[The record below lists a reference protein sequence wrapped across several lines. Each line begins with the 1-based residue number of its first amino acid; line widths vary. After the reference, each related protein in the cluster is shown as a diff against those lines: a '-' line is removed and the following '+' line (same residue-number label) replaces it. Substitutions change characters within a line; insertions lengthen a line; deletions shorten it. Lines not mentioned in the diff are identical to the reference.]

1 VGLSLRAVAADREA
15 TFVALAGA
23 DDSIV
28 EARRGAKLSWSAK
41 LGGNAAAMT
50 RAGGVVAVAVS
61 GRGHIFLDGLP
72 SDAREA
78 AFSMALGD
86 GYAEVGNVFDAGGI
100 DTNGRPM
107 ATAAAAPASMDTA
120 PTIRALTLR
129 GDPGAI
135 LIALDAAT
143 GKRRWQVPI
152 DGSEWSQ
159 ITSVAASGDDIIVG
173 GSFGGTLRIGDR
185 VVASAGGSDGF
196 VARVH
201 DGTPV
206 WLVRVGGAGADA
218 VQGVAATKDRVA
230 IAGTFTG
237 SADVLGQA
245 FDAFDERLPYADA
258 FVADLD
264 AANGTHR
271 WHASFGGRGDESI
284 AGVTIDARGNIVVA
298 GSAREVVKVGS
309 QQLTTQGASDGI
321 VVWYTADGGLGS
333 SVLVG
338 GLDFDGLR
346 GITAVG
352 DRVVVGGFFSGTLP
366 LDQAIKAD
374 GGDDAFFA
382 ALDENGT
389 VVRSWHVGGAGRE
402 DIASVASAPGGFIA
416 GVQYSATA
424 KVDDE
429 ALAAPADPLSGAAI
443 VVRGL

>member
-1 VGLSLRAVAADREA
+1 MSLRAVSADEQT
-15 TFVALAGA
+15 TFVALSGA
-23 DDSIV
+23 ADTVV
-28 EARRGAKLSWSAK
+28 EARRGSQLTWSTN
-41 LGGNAAAMT
+41 LGGTAAAMT
-50 RAGGVVAVAVS
+50 RAGGLLVVAVG
-61 GRGHIFLDGLP
+61 GRGHIQLSAGAT
-72 SDAREA
+72 S
-78 AFSMALGD
+78 G
-86 GYAEVGNVFDAGGI
+86 GGI
-100 DTNGRPM
+100 D
-107 ATAAAAPASMDTA
+107 
-120 PTIRALTLR
+120 LR
-129 GDPGAI
+129 GDPGA
-135 LIALDAAT
+135 LLVALEAAT
-143 GKRRWQVPI
+143 GARRWQVTV

-173 GSFGGTLRIGDR
+173 GSFGGTLRIGER

-196 VARVH
+196 VARIH
-201 DGTPV
+201 DGQPV

-264 AANGTHR
+264 ASRGTHH
-271 WHASFGGRGDESI
+271 WHASFGGRGDESV
-284 AGVTIDARGNIVVA
+284 AGVTIDAHGNIVVA
-298 GSAREVVKVGS
+298 GSVREVVRVGN
-309 QQLTTQGASDGI
+309 QQLVTQGASDGI

-352 DRVVVGGFFSGTLP
+352 DRVIVGGFFSGTLP

-389 VVRSWHVGGAGRE
+389 IVRAWHVGGAGRE
-402 DIASVASAPGGFIA
+402 DIAAIAAAPGGFVA
-416 GVQYSATA
+416 GVQYSANA
-424 KVDDE
+424 NVDDE
-429 ALAAPADPLSGAAI
+429 PLAAATDPLSGAAI
-443 VVRGL
+443 VVRGF

>member
-1 VGLSLRAVAADREA
+1 MRAVASDGDQ
-15 TFVALAGA
+15 TFVALSSATG
-23 DDSIV
+23 SVV
-28 EARRGAKLSWSAK
+28 EARRGSTLTWSAQ

-50 RAGGVVAVAVS
+50 RAGGLLVVAV
-61 GRGHIFLDGLP
+61 GGG
-72 SDAREA
+72 
-78 AFSMALGD
+78 
-86 GYAEVGNVFDAGGI
+86 AE
-100 DTNGRPM
+100 
-107 ATAAAAPASMDTA
+107 
-120 PTIRALTLR
+120 LKLR
-129 GDPGAI
+129 GEPGAL

-143 GKRRWQVPI
+143 GAQRWQVAV

-159 ITSVAASGDDIIVG
+159 VTSVAASGDDIIVG
-173 GSFGGTLRIGDR
+173 GSFGGTLRIADR

-196 VARVH
+196 VARLH
-201 DGTPV
+201 DGKPTWV
-206 WLVRVGGAGADA
+206 VRVGGAGADA

-264 AANGTHR
+264 ATNGTHR
-271 WHASFGGRGDESI
+271 WHASFGGRGDESV
-284 AGVTIDARGNIVVA
+284 AGVTIDARGNIVIA
-298 GSAREVVKVGS
+298 GSVREVVRVGS
-309 QQLTTQGASDGI
+309 QQLVTQGASDGI

-352 DRVVVGGFFSGTLP
+352 DRVIVGGFFSGTLP

-402 DIASVASAPGGFIA
+402 DIASIAPAPGGFVA
-416 GVQYSATA
+416 GVQFSAA
-424 KVDDE
+424 ANVDDE
-429 ALAAPADPLSGAAI
+429 PLTAPSDPLAGAAI